1 MNTYN
6 NITVTWNDPRDRFTF
21 AGKDGFALHFVKND
35 GVYFSYKDTKVK
47 LDLSLVDKAWFE
59 KPGLLFSGSISFSQ
73 KTDDGDEDECD
84 ILEVPID
91 GDKCG
96 VLVHVSKKQKEEF
109 LALTSTISFPGG
121 NIEITVC

>member
-35 GVYFSYKDTKVK
+35 GVYFSYNDAMIK

-73 KTDDGDEDECD
+73 KTDDGDE
-84 ILEVPID
+84 
-91 GDKCG
+91 CG
-96 VLVHVSKKQKEEF
+96 VLVHVSKKQKEEL
-109 LALTSTISFPGG
+109 LALASTISFPGS
-121 NIEITVC
+121 NIEVIRF